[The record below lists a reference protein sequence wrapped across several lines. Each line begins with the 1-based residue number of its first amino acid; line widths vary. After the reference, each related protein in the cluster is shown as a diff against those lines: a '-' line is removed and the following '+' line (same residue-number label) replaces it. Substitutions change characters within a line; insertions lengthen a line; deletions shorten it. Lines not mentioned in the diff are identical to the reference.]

1 MPIQVK
7 FFRQICCLD
16 ALNEAEGLSR
26 YRNMRK
32 ALICGISGQDGAYLA
47 RLLLEKGYE
56 VWGTSRDAQASSF
69 WNLGRLGILDRV
81 KTISMAANDF
91 RSVLQAISHS
101 EPDEIYNL
109 SGQSSVGLSFEQPA
123 ETLESIATGTLNLL
137 EVIRFLGLPIRFYSA
152 GSSECFGDIGG
163 LAADEGARFQPRS
176 PYAVAKSTA
185 HWLVANYRT
194 AYGLFACT
202 GILFNHESPLR
213 PPRFVT
219 RKIIQAAVRISRGDK
234 EKLMLG
240 DTGVQRDWGWSPE
253 YVDAMWRMLQADKPE
268 DFVIATGESNSLEDF
283 VAAAFSEV
291 GLDWRQYVVQ
301 DTKLFRP
308 SEIRYNCGNA
318 EKARSMLGWE
328 ARMKMR
334 DVVREMIRHE
344 QQL

>member
-1 MPIQVK
+1 
-7 FFRQICCLD
+7 
-16 ALNEAEGLSR
+16 
-26 YRNMRK
+26 MRR

-47 RLLLEKGYE
+47 QFLLEKDYE

-69 WNLGRLGILDRV
+69 GNLLGLGILDRV

-91 RSVLQAISHS
+91 RSVLQAISRS

-109 SGQSSVGLSFEQPA
+109 AGQSSVGLSFEQPA

-137 EVIRFLGLPIRFYSA
+137 EVIRFLGLPVRFYNA
-152 GSSECFGDIGG
+152 GSSECFGEISG
-163 LAADEGARFQPRS
+163 LVADEGSHFQPRS
-176 PYAVAKSTA
+176 PYAVAKATA
-185 HWLVANYRT
+185 HWLVANYRA

-219 RKIIQAAVRISRGDK
+219 RKIIQAAVAISRGN
-234 EKLMLG
+234 ERNLILG
-240 DTGVQRDWGWSPE
+240 DMGVQRDWGWSPE
-253 YVDAMWRMLQADKPE
+253 YVDAMWRMLQTEKPE

-283 VAAAFSEV
+283 VATAFLEV
-291 GLDWRQYVVQ
+291 GLDWRQHVVQ
-301 DTKLFRP
+301 DANLFRP

-318 EKARSMLGWE
+318 EKAQRILGWE

-334 DVVREMIRHE
+334 DVVREMICYE
-344 QQL
+344 KQS